1 MELTKRFLNGICL
14 VKFETALPFSK
25 YFSFQGLYA
34 WTLAVCLVSASAQP
48 LFWPVAAAPAAAA
61 ALPAIPAAGGVVVAG
76 AAGATALTPL
86 GALLVIKGAA
96 LAGAAKVLLIRE
108 LLESRNNNRD

>member
-48 LFWPVAAAPAAAA
+48 LFWPVAAAPAAVV
-61 ALPAIPAAGGVVVAG
+61 LPAIPA